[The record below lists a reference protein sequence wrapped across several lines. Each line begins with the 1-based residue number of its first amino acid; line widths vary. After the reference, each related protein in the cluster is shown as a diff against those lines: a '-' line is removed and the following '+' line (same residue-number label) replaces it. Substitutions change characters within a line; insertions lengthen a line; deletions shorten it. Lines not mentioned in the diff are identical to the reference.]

1 MDPTTE
7 HDVLI
12 PAGSASLRG
21 NLTIPQRAKG
31 AVVFAHGSGSS
42 RMSPRNR
49 RVAWWLHQAGMA
61 TLLFDLLTPHEESD
75 RANVFDI
82 GLLGDRLLTA
92 TMWLREGMAQRLPV
106 GYFGASTGAAAALRA
121 AAELGD
127 EIRAVVS
134 RGGRPDLAGPR
145 LAEVT
150 APTLLIVGEL
160 DPTVIEMN
168 EAAMPQMRC
177 PVELVIVPGAGHLF
191 EERGALDHVARL
203 AGEWFGRHFAAK
215 DLPME

>member
-1 MDPTTE
+1 MDATTE
-7 HDVLI
+7 HEVLI

-21 NLTIPQRAKG
+21 NLTLPSGARG

-49 RVAWWLHQAGMA
+49 RVARWLHQAGMA

-75 RANVFDI
+75 RVNVFDI
-82 GLLGDRLLTA
+82 RLLADRLLTA
-92 TMWLREGMAQRLPV
+92 TMWLREAMAQRLPL
-106 GYFGASTGAAAALRA
+106 GYLGASTGAAAALWA
-121 AAELGD
+121 AAEFED

-160 DPTVIEMN
+160 DRAVIEMN
-168 EAAMPQMRC
+168 EAAMLQMRC
-177 PVELVIVPGAGHLF
+177 PVELAIVPGAGHLF
-191 EERGALDHVARL
+191 EEPGALDHVARL

-215 DLPME
+215 DLPVE